1 MDPFHHLAGAGPY
14 PHQPDH
20 PAVRLGQSA
29 AQSAVGAAYGT
40 IGGIETLNGKPL
52 SVYDSN
58 SGNGVGH
65 TFSIPTLGISVPLIA
80 NPSSASNICS
90 QAPCVKVPVG
100 AVIVSFQRGVVG
112 QAHDQREHSRP
123 DGPRRDGRD
132 HPGGPGAAVVAAG
145 GTRPVRDAG
154 AVLDVHGAIV
164 QARLPLVVYGCTDP
178 KAGACDTLY
187 QIPTDPRLNHRARV
201 VGGVLAERC
210 AAVLG
215 EFFAA
220 RRREGKK

>member
-1 MDPFHHLAGAGPY
+1 MDPFHHLAGSGPY

-29 AQSAVGAAYGT
+29 AQSAVGAGAGT

-90 QAPCVKVPVG
+90 QAPCSAPSSIVNIIKASFVTPGAGEYPWQCFVPCG
-100 AVIVSFQRGVVG
+100 LGWLYG
-112 QAHDQREHSRP
+112 N
-123 DGPRRDGRD
+123 
-132 HPGGPGAAVVAAG
+132 GGPMSTLGYMGGFLDVVA
-145 GTRPVRDAG
+145 
-154 AVLDVHGAIV
+154 
-164 QARLPLVVYGCTDP
+164 
-178 KAGACDTLY
+178 
-187 QIPTDPRLNHRARV
+187 
-201 VGGVLAERC
+201 
-210 AAVLG
+210 
-215 EFFAA
+215 
-220 RRREGKK
+220 